1 MHVLT
6 VTVQSLFAE
15 ADAAYVLVVTNV
27 YVALKLVGGVVVGD
41 GVADEVCCVDS
52 VSVGGCDDT
61 AVVVGDTDVL
71 QSVDVDISG
80 DEDTFEDVVI
90 IVVVVVMVEELVVS
104 LEDGIDVT
112 AVQKIILFPTLLLQM
127 HNFFTNRQAPPRQ

>member
-27 YVALKLVGGVVVGD
+27 YITLKLVVGGVVGD
-41 GVADEVCCVDS
+41 GVADELCCVDS
-52 VSVGGCDDT
+52 VSVGGCDVT

-80 DEDTFEDVVI
+80 NEDTFENVVI
-90 IVVVVVMVEELVVS
+90 IVVVMVKELVVS

-112 AVQKIILFPTLLLQM
+112 AVQKIILFTTLLLQM